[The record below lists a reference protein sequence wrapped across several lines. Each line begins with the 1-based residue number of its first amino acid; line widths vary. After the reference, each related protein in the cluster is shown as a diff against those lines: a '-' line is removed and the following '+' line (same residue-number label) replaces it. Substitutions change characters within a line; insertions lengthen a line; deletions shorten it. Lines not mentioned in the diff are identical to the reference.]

1 MSNSNAAN
9 KITIPSVPGS
19 SKQLTTIPNNS
30 NKPQSAGLNVVKLS
44 NPISQSKPNP
54 STNEKQTTLNTV
66 VSRSKQ
72 TFQKI

>member
-54 STNEKQTTLNTV
+54 ANEKQTTLNTV

>member
-44 NPISQSKPNP
+44 NTISQSKPNP
-54 STNEKQTTLNTV
+54 ANEKQTTLNTV